1 MIFVDRGVPNFF
13 SVKFKPTPD
22 NVSRIKQLKG
32 AVYDGAKAWVIP
44 MSRLAEFEQIF
55 KGEYIY
61 VTPRH
66 KLTGEAPPAP
76 PKMYEKIPKEP
87 ITRLKHNLY
96 DYQRFGANFLACIAE
111 RTGHAFLTDRVGTG
125 KTPQSIA
132 GAHILQDQGLVENV
146 LVFCKAS
153 LKYQWLRDGIH
164 KFTSDEGI
172 VIDGDKAKRRKQYAE
187 ATNSKYRYT
196 IVNYELLLHDYAE
209 LEKLVK
215 DKKIKLIIADEAHK
229 ITNHT
234 GKKNNALKKLVQPRI
249 APKMAQSKVLYPGVP
264 YIFYLTATP
273 MSAKVQQLF
282 GIFSIR
288 RPDYLGTYAAFAKD
302 HLKLAFNGRVQEI
315 VGYNNLDQL
324 LQKTFPYML
333 RRTDEEI
340 DMELPDMVEVNTSV
354 AMTPMQY
361 KLDEMAKEHQKEI
374 SQKLSGLR
382 RSQASKET
390 IEQIEG
396 SLKAMMYVRKAIAD
410 GPELLTLSQSSMI
423 QEKFGNEVRLS
434 KDGMKSPKLAE
445 LLDLIDEMVVEG
457 GEKLIIFSEFESM
470 VRILER
476 EVKKLNIGCVT
487 YTGKLN
493 SAQKDVQARKFKD
506 DPDCKIFIATDAA
519 AEGLN
524 LQFCPYMINYDLP
537 WNPDVWDQ
545 RKGRIRRGGST
556 YEKVKVINLMA
567 DDSID
572 QAIYEGLLNKLNLF
586 NYFVENTEERSKAL
600 KEAMKDG

>member
-1 MIFVDRGVPNFF
+1 MIYVQSSVPNFF

-22 NVSRIKQLKG
+22 NVGRMKQIKG
-32 AVYDGAKAWVIP
+32 AVYDGAKAWVVP
-44 MSRLAEFEQIF
+44 MSRMTEFELMF
-55 KGEYIY
+55 SGEYIY

-66 KLTGEAPPAP
+66 KLTGEAPPAQ

-96 DYQRFGANFLACIAE
+96 DYQKFGANFLACIAE

-132 GAHILQDQGLVENV
+132 GAHILQDKGLVENV

-164 KFTSDEGI
+164 KFTHDDGI
-172 VIDGDKAKRRKQYAE
+172 VIDGDKAKRRKQYAD
-187 ATNSKYRYT
+187 AMNPKYRYI
-196 IVNYELLLHDYAE
+196 IVNYELLQHDYPE
-209 LEKLVK
+209 LEKLVR

-234 GKKNNALKKLVQPRI
+234 GKRNNALKKLVQPRI
-249 APKMAQSKVLYPGVP
+249 VQSKILYPGVP
-264 YIFYLTATP
+264 HIFYLTATP
-273 MSAKVQQLF
+273 MSAKVEQLF

-288 RPDYLGTYAAFAKD
+288 RPDHLGSYTEFAKD
-302 HLKLAFNGRVQEI
+302 HLKIVFNGKNQEI
-315 VGYNNLDQL
+315 VGYRNLDLL

-340 DMELPDMVEVNTSV
+340 DMELPDMVEVNTAV
-354 AMTPMQY
+354 AMTPIQY

-374 SQKLSGLR
+374 SQRLSSLR

-390 IEQIEG
+390 MEQLEG
-396 SLKAMMYVRKAIAD
+396 SMKAMMYVRKAIAD
-410 GPELLTLSQSSMI
+410 SPELLTMSQSSMI

-476 EVKKLNIGCVT
+476 EVKKLGIGYVT

-586 NYFVENTEERSKAL
+586 NYFVENTEERSRAL
-600 KEAMKDG
+600 KEAMKDD

>member
-1 MIFVDRGVPNFF
+1 MIFIDRGVPNFF
-13 SVKFKPTPD
+13 SVKFKPTPE
-22 NVSRIKQLKG
+22 NLSRIKQIKG
-32 AVYDGAKAWVIP
+32 ATYDGAKAWLVP
-44 MSRLAEFEQIF
+44 MAGLRTFEQLF
-55 KGEYIY
+55 TGEYIY
-61 VTPRH
+61 VYPRH
-66 KLTGEAPPAP
+66 KLTGEPAP
-76 PKMYEKIPKEP
+76 AQPKMYEKIPKEP

-132 GAHILQDQGLVENV
+132 GAHILQDKGLVENV

-153 LKYQWLRDGIH
+153 LKYQWLRDGIQ

-172 VIDGDKAKRRKQYAE
+172 VIDGDKAKRRKQYVE
-187 ATNSKYRYT
+187 ATNTKYRYI

-229 ITNHT
+229 ITNHA
-234 GKKNNALKKLVQPRI
+234 GKKNNALKKLVQSRSGLRP
-249 APKMAQSKVLYPGVP
+249 YPGVP

-282 GIFSIR
+282 GIFSIQ
-288 RPDYLGTYAAFAKD
+288 RPDYLGTYTAFAKD
-302 HLKLAFNGRVQEI
+302 HLKLAFNGRTQEI

-324 LQKTFPYML
+324 LQKTSPYML

-340 DMELPDMVEVNTSV
+340 DMELPDMVEVNTAV

-361 KLDEMAKEHQKEI
+361 KLDEMAKEHQKQI
-374 SQKLSGLR
+374 SQKLNGLR
-382 RSQASKET
+382 RSQASRQT
-390 IEQIEG
+390 IEQLEG
-396 SLKAMMYVRKAIAD
+396 LLKAMMYVRKAIAD

-434 KDGMKSPKLAE
+434 KDGIKSPKLAE

-476 EVKKLNIGCVT
+476 EVKKLHIGSVT

-493 SAQKDVQARKFKD
+493 SAQKDIQARKFKD

-545 RKGRIRRGGST
+545 RKGRIRRGGSA

-567 DDSID
+567 EDSID